1 MLAPWKKSYDQPR
14 QHIKK
19 QRRYVA
25 DKGPSSQSYGFS
37 SSQVWTWE
45 LDHKESWALK
55 NWCFRTVV
63 LEKTL
68 ESPLNWKEIQ
78 LVYPKRNQS
87 WLFMGR
93 TEAEAPILWPPD
105 AKKWLN
111 GKEPDARKDW
121 RQGEKGMTEDE
132 MVGWHHWRLDGHE
145 FE

>member
-19 QRRYVA
+19 QRCYVA

-121 RQGEKGMTEDE
+121 RQGENGTTEDE
-132 MVGWHHWRLDGHE
+132 MIGWQHQLNGRE

>member
-14 QHIKK
+14 QYIKK
-19 QRRYVA
+19 QRRYFA
-25 DKGPSSQSYGFS
+25 DKGPSSQIYGFS

-55 NWCFRTVV
+55 NWCLWTVA

-68 ESPLNWKEIQ
+68 ESPLDWKEIQ
-78 LVYPKRNQS
+78 PVYPKRNQS

-105 AKKWLN
+105 AKKWLI
-111 GKEPDARKDW
+111 GKEPDAGKDW
-121 RQGEKGMTEDE
+121 RQGEKGTTEDE
-132 MVGWHHWRLDGHE
+132 MIGWQHRLNGRE
-145 FE
+145 LE